1 MLKNL
6 WTWSMLDPL
15 LKPSQSRLS
24 MISSRCVRKIGTSV
38 PTTSN
43 LSSTSVDS
51 RLILFLN
58 LKMVLRNSIL
68 MPKSRRSRLKNKSK
82 RRRKSTIRTK
92 ELVKEEVSLRLTWK
106 SPTESSRV
114 ST

>member
-1 MLKNL
+1 
-6 WTWSMLDPL
+6 
-15 LKPSQSRLS
+15 
-24 MISSRCVRKIGTSV
+24 VRKIGTSV

-58 LKMVLRNSIL
+58 SKMVLRNSIL
-68 MPKSRRSRLKNKSK
+68 MPKSRRSRLKIKSR

-106 SPTESSRV
+106 LPTESSRV
-114 ST
+114 NT